1 MENLIEKIFELLTIY
16 GLKVLA
22 AIAVFIIGRWIAKG
36 LRNLARRVMEKK
48 AIDPTLVSFVV
59 NLTYI
64 ALLVF
69 VIIAALGQLGIQTTS
84 FIAIIGNFQNNIT

>member
-1 MENLIEKIFELLTIY
+1 MEELTAKAMDLITLF

-22 AIAVFIIGRWIAKG
+22 AAVVFIIGRWIAKLLKIFTRKMLDRG
-36 LRNLARRVMEKK
+36 QV
-48 AIDPTLVSFVV
+48 DPTLSSFVV

-69 VIIAALGQLGIQTTS
+69 VILAALGQLGIQTTS
-84 FIAIIGNFQNNIT
+84 SNSA